1 MSDLKKERRGMLLCD
16 GIILAFVLAAK
27 FLAIAMIDL
36 LPDCFFARFGITC
49 PSCGATRCIRELFSG
64 HFEQAFT
71 LHPYLFCLSFYLV
84 AAFLLLN
91 IGYLLPQKHCQKIG
105 NAMIGGKAIIIL
117 SVLYALFGTIRMF
130 LTLPF

>member
-64 HFEQAFT
+64 NFEQAFA
-71 LHPYLFCLSFYLV
+71 LHPFLFCLCFYL
-84 AAFLLLN
+84 AGTWLLLN
-91 IGYLLPQKHCQKIG
+91 IGYLLPQHHCQKTG
-105 NAMIGGKAIIIL
+105 RAMVGGRAIVIL
-117 SVLYALFGTIRMF
+117 TSIYALFGITRML
-130 LTLPF
+130 LTLPV